1 MVYTVCHASS
11 SGGAELQA
19 VNVADQD
26 VRLDKWL
33 WAARFFKTRRLAQEA
48 ISGGK
53 VHVNEQ
59 RAKPARTVRIGDAID
74 ITRGDYR
81 FEIRVDSISGRRGP
95 ARLAAGLYTESAESV
110 ARRGAIAEE
119 KAFRR
124 KAGPVP
130 PAGRPD
136 KRSRRRIIHFTRKR
150 EG

>member
-1 MVYTVCHASS
+1 M
-11 SGGAELQA
+11 A
-19 VNVADQD
+19 VTEQD

-48 ISGGK
+48 IAGGK

-59 RAKPARTVRIGDAID
+59 RAKPARTVRIGDRID
-74 ITRGDYR
+74 ITRGEYR
-81 FEIRVDSISGRRGP
+81 FEIRVDSVSSRRGP
-95 ARLAAGLYTESAESV
+95 ARVAVGLYTESAESV
-110 ARRGAIAEE
+110 ARRSAIAEE
-119 KAFRR
+119 RALQRR
-124 KAGPVP
+124 AAPLP